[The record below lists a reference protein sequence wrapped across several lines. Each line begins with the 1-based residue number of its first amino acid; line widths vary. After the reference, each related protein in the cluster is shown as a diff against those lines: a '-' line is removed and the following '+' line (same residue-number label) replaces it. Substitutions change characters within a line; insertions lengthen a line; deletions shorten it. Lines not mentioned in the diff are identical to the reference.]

1 MKSHGFRV
9 GSWKKR
15 VQTTNDHFHFLMNST
30 NSQRSFIHEM
40 CSQKLG
46 NPPSNLWGVPIPRE
60 LHADSDPATLHFV
73 MHASKQAPHEFG
85 RLISSHKKASG
96 FISSLGTIIG
106 DSAKAAGGYAK
117 SVAGFVGRNG
127 EAIRTGIGIVKDLVQ
142 TGSTIAQITG
152 LIQPKTKSQI
162 DSIADAIH
170 KHSQATKPKPV
181 GAKKGGLIII

>member
-1 MKSHGFRV
+1 MANKDIEYTVHDYGPLNKAIDENLRI
-9 GSWKKR
+9 KR
-15 VQTTNDHFHFLMNST
+15 T
-30 NSQRSFIHEM
+30 RSV
-40 CSQKLG
+40 
-46 NPPSNLWGVPIPRE
+46 W
-60 LHADSDPATLHFV
+60 
-73 MHASKQAPHEFG
+73 
-85 RLISSHKKASG
+85 
-96 FISSLGTIIG
+96 
-106 DSAKAAGGYAK
+106 GYAK